1 MRNIVLQTG
10 MVFNKREVQNNKYD
24 LLFFLLS
31 VSSGY
36 RTQAG
41 EYHTNYDYIQCMYA
55 KPKGEENKK
64 YELIKER
71 IHEKSVVMIDGYLKG
86 YYDNLKD
93 KYEGINDNRYV
104 LKNILYINRF
114 MILKDS
120 VSDDKQINS
129 VVDDKEGYPK
139 DLGSLEYP
147 PPPKGHVDKQEFL
160 NDIPFSLNV

>member
-10 MVFNKREVQNNKYD
+10 MVFNKREVQSDKYD

-31 VSSGY
+31 VSSDY
-36 RTQAG
+36 RTKAG
-41 EYHTNYDYIQCMYA
+41 EYHTNYDFIQCMYA

-71 IHEKSVVMIDGYLKG
+71 IQEKSVVMIDGFLRG
-86 YYDNLKD
+86 YYENLKD

-120 VSDDKQINS
+120 VSEDKQINS
-129 VVDDKEGYPK
+129 AVDNEEVYQKN
-139 DLGSLEYP
+139 LGSLEYP
-147 PPPKGHVDKQEFL
+147 PPKEHVDKQQFL
-160 NDIPFSLNV
+160 NDIPFSLDV